1 VTIVPDRGPNGGYQ
15 GKCVR
20 SAPVNELTFDENTQD
35 KTEEIVDTCA
45 RLEKLTP
52 ILGSDRVES
61 SEYYIRSQ
69 NNCIELVAGE
79 CAERVLHPE
88 LESLGANHD
97 FVEANAFPKIAV
109 AAQPAVA
116 ALIGYCRA
124 EATAL
129 LRSNRDMLEALV
141 EQGTL
146 DGDQVDETIT
156 ACMTARLVTIERQRR
171 ADWRQRERNA
181 ADFLK
186 GLAG

>member
-79 CAERVLHPE
+79 CAERVLHPDHSVPITI
-88 LESLGANHD
+88 LSKPTR
-97 FVEANAFPKIAV
+97 FQKS
-109 AAQPAVA
+109 
-116 ALIGYCRA
+116 
-124 EATAL
+124 
-129 LRSNRDMLEALV
+129 RSPRNPRS
-141 EQGTL
+141 
-146 DGDQVDETIT
+146 
-156 ACMTARLVTIERQRR
+156 RR
-171 ADWRQRERNA
+171 
-181 ADFLK
+181 
-186 GLAG
+186 